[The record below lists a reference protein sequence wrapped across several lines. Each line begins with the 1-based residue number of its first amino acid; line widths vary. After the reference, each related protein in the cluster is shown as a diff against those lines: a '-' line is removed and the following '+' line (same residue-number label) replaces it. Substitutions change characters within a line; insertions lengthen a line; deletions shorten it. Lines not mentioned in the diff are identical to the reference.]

1 MGSINDRDPLQAG
14 TRTTEVHTEINVQP
28 ATGQGATGGSG
39 AGSTMDH
46 ARDKADEVAGQAR
59 SKADD
64 LQQQAQGK
72 INEVKDQANQLKDQ
86 AKSRATEA
94 LHQAESKLQQTGLK
108 RRIHENPLAA
118 FGLAFGV
125 GFLLAGSGDE
135 DEDTD
140 GSHGRHKSR
149 GGGTLSQAKQ
159 QIKGAVVGGIS
170 TALAKE
176 ARSLV
181 GAQSGQGG
189 GLGNLVSSLFGN
201 DQSSQGHPRAGQQS
215 ARSTTGAGHPM

>member
-39 AGSTMDH
+39 AGGTMDR
-46 ARDKADEVAGQAR
+46 ARDKADEVTSQAR

-64 LQQQAQGK
+64 LQQQAQSK
-72 INEVKDQANQLKDQ
+72 INEAKDQ

-108 RRIHENPLAA
+108 RRIHENPMAA

-135 DEDTD
+135 DEDEQQ
-140 GSHGRHKSR
+140 GRRGMRSRSHN
-149 GGGTLSQAKQ
+149 GGTLSQAKHQ
-159 QIKGAVVGGIS
+159 LKGAIMGGIS

-181 GAQSGQGG
+181 GMQSGQGG

-215 ARSTTGAGHPM
+215 ARSTTGAGYPM